1 MKDHDDKVDAV
12 KISFEPEE
20 LAKLSQEKA
29 AEIVRIFE
37 RIERYKKISA
47 VGIGMIYGT
56 VNSAGTPFWIMVV
69 YAITVILAVNVVWQI
84 ISRWGTER
92 LGLDG

>member
-20 LAKLSQEKA
+20 LAKLNQEKA

-37 RIERYKKISA
+37 RIDRYKKFSA
-47 VGIGMIYGT
+47 MGIGVIYGT
-56 VNSAGTPFWIMVV
+56 VTSIEMPFWIVVV
-69 YAITVILAVNVVWQI
+69 YALTAILAVNVVWQI
-84 ISRWGTER
+84 ISRWGTEK